1 MLMGKE
7 DVSNKKKKKEKQSKR
22 KEWREAGATI
32 KFTENK
38 RKKRN

>member
-1 MLMGKE
+1 MLMGEGRRLKQ
-7 DVSNKKKKKEKQSKR
+7 NKKEKQSKR
-22 KEWREAGATI
+22 KEPREAGATI

>member
-1 MLMGKE
+1 MLMGEGRRLKQ
-7 DVSNKKKKKEKQSKR
+7 NKKREKQSKR
-22 KEWREAGATI
+22 KEPREAGATI